1 VPNKVAG
8 DLDAAMRVNMSS
20 GARPVVADY
29 VAWMELR
36 DDNFDHHDAIT
47 GDLHQVN
54 FGTAGVLEK
63 VPGATTTVTPLISTG
78 PKSMRIDSD
87 KVMGLPDVVALFRD
101 FKPQNKPEMIAV
113 RASGPAKSAF
123 EAPPTQGAAFIKE
136 SKQPIQV
143 VVVADTD
150 VLTDRFWTDTSNFM
164 GQQVVVP
171 TADNGNLVINALENL
186 TGSPALSSLRGRGV
200 QSRPFVLVDEIR
212 RQAELQFR
220 AKEQS
225 LTSRLDELQKK
236 VNAMQPKAD
245 QEGVVILSDEDKR
258 TIESYR
264 GDLLKTRRQLR
275 DVQRALRENIDSLE
289 AAVKFINIGAVPVLF
304 GLVLII
310 AAAVRHRRRRR
321 RAAEA

>member
-1 VPNKVAG
+1 
-8 DLDAAMRVNMSS
+8 
-20 GARPVVADY
+20 
-29 VAWMELR
+29 
-36 DDNFDHHDAIT
+36 
-47 GDLHQVN
+47 
-54 FGTAGVLEK
+54 
-63 VPGATTTVTPLISTG
+63 
-78 PKSMRIDSD
+78 
-87 KVMGLPDVVALFRD
+87 
-101 FKPQNKPEMIAV
+101 
-113 RASGPAKSAF
+113 
-123 EAPPTQGAAFIKE
+123 
-136 SKQPIQV
+136 
-143 VVVADTD
+143 
-150 VLTDRFWTDTSNFM
+150 M